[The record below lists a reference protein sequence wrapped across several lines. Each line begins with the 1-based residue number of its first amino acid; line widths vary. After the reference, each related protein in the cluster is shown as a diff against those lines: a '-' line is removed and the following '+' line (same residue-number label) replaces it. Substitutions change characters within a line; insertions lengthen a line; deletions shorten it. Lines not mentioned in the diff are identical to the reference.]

1 MLNLVNVNRVVK
13 KLNIQAAEPVI
24 QEYVEPVF
32 KKYVY
37 ELVEIFPP
45 TCPVCNK
52 VILQKNV
59 CQLENKLEE
68 CPVSK

>member
-1 MLNLVNVNRVVK
+1 MLNLAKVNRVIRNV
-13 KLNIQAAEPVI
+13 NIKASEPVI

-52 VILQKNV
+52 LILKKNI
-59 CQLENKLEE
+59 CQLPNKLSD
-68 CPVSK
+68 CPISK